1 MPMRSLYHKSKKA
14 MTASELEEAQK
25 AQVVADKKAAAA
37 LAKKGKSAPK
47 KEDK

>member
-25 AQVVADKKAAAA
+25 AQVAAAKKAAA

-47 KEDK
+47 EKTK